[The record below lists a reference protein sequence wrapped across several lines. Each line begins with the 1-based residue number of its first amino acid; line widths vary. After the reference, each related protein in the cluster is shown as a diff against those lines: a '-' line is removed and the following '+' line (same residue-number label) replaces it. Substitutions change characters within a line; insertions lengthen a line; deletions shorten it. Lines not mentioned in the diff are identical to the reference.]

1 MALAVRNTSLPTGTC
16 RSPGWLQ
23 RKPRWPTPGTQPSE
37 VANRKPAVGL
47 ALRRSPGR
55 GSDQGTL
62 VRAGTAADGLYCSD
76 PGSVGAADQ
85 FGSGC
90 GTARRPIPVAGP
102 TRRISNAAA
111 GEPVVSGLASP
122 RSARS
127 AENAG
132 LPQRSA
138 RPALAARAARRQSQQ
153 RAVPRN
159 SAAAQPAEFA
169 LAGWNLPRQIPCRTG
184 KLREKNRIGALR

>member
-1 MALAVRNTSLPTGTC
+1 MAATRPRSAFAKPSVSTTSPARPTGC
-16 RSPGWLQ
+16 RSPGWLR
-23 RKPRWPTPGTQPSE
+23 RKPRWPAEPGTQPSE

-90 GTARRPIPVAGP
+90 GTARRPVAVAGP
-102 TRRISNAAA
+102 ARPHISDAAAA
-111 GEPVVSGLASP
+111 GPVLSGLAKP
-122 RSARS
+122 CSARS
-127 AENAG
+127 AKDTG
-132 LPQRSA
+132 LPQRPA
-138 RPALAARAARRQSQQ
+138 RPALADGTAGRQPRQP
-153 RAVPRN
+153 AVPRN
-159 SAAAQPAEFA
+159 STA
-169 LAGWNLPRQIPCRTG
+169 
-184 KLREKNRIGALR
+184 